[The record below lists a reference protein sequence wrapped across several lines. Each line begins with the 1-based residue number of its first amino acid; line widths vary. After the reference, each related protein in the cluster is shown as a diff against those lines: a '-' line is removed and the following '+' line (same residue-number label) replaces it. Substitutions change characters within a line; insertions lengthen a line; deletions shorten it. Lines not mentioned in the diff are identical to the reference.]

1 MMGEVAEHPV
11 LLAPSR
17 FVTVKLAAQLTGLTV
32 KAIEHKM
39 ARGTWL
45 LGKHYRKA
53 DGRLFVDMKEVERWV
68 VKAQG

>member
-1 MMGEVAEHPV
+1 MV
-11 LLAPSR
+11 LAPSR

-53 DGRLFVDMKEVERWV
+53 DGRIYIDMREVERWV
-68 VKAQG
+68 EKAQA

>member
-1 MMGEVAEHPV
+1 MSEIAERPMV
-11 LLAPSR
+11 LAPSR

-53 DGRLFVDMKEVERWV
+53 DGRIYIDMREVERWV
-68 VKAQG
+68 EKAQA